1 MARPR
6 EFDETIA
13 LEAAMNCF
21 WQRGYEA
28 TSVRDLADEM
38 GISAPSLYNAYGDK
52 RALFVQALERYLEQ
66 STRARIKRLENSLPP
81 KQAVRQFLDD
91 IIKRSVNDRERRGCF
106 LINSALEVAPHD
118 KELGALIA
126 DRLAEIEA
134 FFTDQSRPRKRR
146 EPFRGAA
153 PRRISHACC
162 SASSSASGC
171 LLAPNRNA
179 LCLKASR
186 GQLWRFSIELPKH
199 APEKRC
205 PLLGKIMLDA
215 SFAHLWPLEQNT
227 TAVRRMT
234 GYGTRPSF
242 CEGD

>member
-6 EFDETIA
+6 EFDETTA

-28 TSVRDLADEM
+28 TSIRDLAGEM

-66 STRARIKRLENSLPP
+66 STRARIKRLEKSLPP
-81 KQAVRQFLDD
+81 KQAVQQFLND
-91 IIKRSVNDRERRGCF
+91 IIRRSVDDRERRGCF

-134 FFTDQSRPRKRR
+134 FFYRSIK
-146 EPFRGAA
+146 AA
-153 PRRISHACC
+153 QVQGTVPPDRAAKDVAR
-162 SASSSASGC
+162 
-171 LLAPNRNA
+171 L
-179 LCLKASR
+179 
-186 GQLWRFSIELPKH
+186 
-199 APEKRC
+199 
-205 PLLGKIMLDA
+205 LLGVLLGIRVLARSKPERALLDGVA
-215 SFAHLWPLEQNT
+215 
-227 TAVRRMT
+227 
-234 GYGTRPSF
+234 RPALALL
-242 CEGD
+242 D